1 VESKLEQALIDNLQH
16 FLLELGRGFAFIGRQ
31 KRLTFDNDHFYADLV
46 FYHTVLKCYIV
57 IDIKTEKLSHAD
69 LGQIQLYV
77 NYFDQEVKN
86 SDDNPTIGL
95 VLCTKKSD
103 KMVKY
108 FLGNE
113 KKQIFAS
120 QYKLHLPTEDELE
133 QELKREIR
141 EIKDKLKN
149 ED

>member
-1 VESKLEQALIDNLQH
+1 
-16 FLLELGRGFAFIGRQ
+16 
-31 KRLTFDNDHFYADLV
+31 
-46 FYHTVLKCYIV
+46 
-57 IDIKTEKLSHAD
+57 
-69 LGQIQLYV
+69 
-77 NYFDQEVKN
+77 
-86 SDDNPTIGL
+86 L